1 MSQSGYCH
9 WGLDQ
14 TMGWPW
20 RQTPFS
26 SQKRTTGSEG
36 GRRQKRCRFGS
47 AQAFHHSSVSAGS
60 SVTLTATASNTTGS
74 LTYSWYYSTD
84 GSSFSYWKDTTDASI
99 PVTMNQSYYF
109 YCKVTDSSG
118 SYTSNTV
125 YVEAKQTEV
134 SAPVIQSATVSKNTI
149 KLTWSSVAGA
159 TYTVYMLK
167 GTSGTPTTVL
177 KSGITGTSYTA
188 TGLDKKTTY
197 RFAVTATVSGVESPK
212 SAVVSATTEN
222 KDGIATG
229 RALLISEST
238 FDWDQDPY
246 GRFDPYNPVYTIF
259 RNRGDVVLIKNMLS
273 TVKTSTGHSWTVKT
287 ADNQNNTQIQNLISS
302 TFSGADDDD
311 VSLFLIATHGDS
323 ENTGTAAGA
332 LSTYQSATNTSSLY
346 LTDLASWLKA
356 VPGSMIVLLESCGSG
371 AGVYQNANGGTTRI
385 GFFDAKAAIDV
396 FAAADTEIV
405 TEETLEYFYDEMGEP
420 LVTEDGTPI
429 VNVGEFRVANKFY
442 VLTASDYLENSYGMA
457 EDFQTT
463 SGSYNVFPYYIKQ
476 GVGTSGSMPADN
488 YSSYGNGDGKL
499 TLNELYHYVY
509 DYSLSLQHTLV
520 YPTNSSFVLFKR

>member
-1 MSQSGYCH
+1 M
-9 WGLDQ
+9 
-14 TMGWPW
+14 
-20 RQTPFS
+20 
-26 SQKRTTGSEG
+26 
-36 GRRQKRCRFGS
+36 
-47 AQAFHHSSVSAGS
+47 
-60 SVTLTATASNTTGS
+60 
-74 LTYSWYYSTD
+74 
-84 GSSFSYWKDTTDASI
+84 
-99 PVTMNQSYYF
+99 
-109 YCKVTDSSG
+109 
-118 SYTSNTV
+118 
-125 YVEAKQTEV
+125 
-134 SAPVIQSATVSKNTI
+134 
-149 KLTWSSVAGA
+149 
-159 TYTVYMLK
+159 
-167 GTSGTPTTVL
+167 
-177 KSGITGTSYTA
+177 
-188 TGLDKKTTY
+188 
-197 RFAVTATVSGVESPK
+197 
-212 SAVVSATTEN
+212 
-222 KDGIATG
+222 
-229 RALLISEST
+229 
-238 FDWDQDPY
+238 
-246 GRFDPYNPVYTIF
+246 YTIF
-259 RNRGDVVLIKNMLS
+259 RTRGDVVLIKNMLS

-287 ADNQNNTQIQNLISS
+287 ADNQSNSQIQSLISS

-323 ENTGTAAGA
+323 ESTGTAAGA
-332 LSTYQSATNTSSLY
+332 LCTYQSATYTSTLY
-346 LTDLASWLKA
+346 LNTLAGWLKA

-405 TEETLEYFYDEMGEP
+405 TEETLEYFYDETGEP

-463 SGSYNVFPYYIKQ
+463 SGSYNVFPYYIKE